1 MALYNEILAGRFN
14 RFLNKLFN
22 MKGGPPAAQL
32 QGDIGSTISFFI
44 GPETYFHQ
52 GWNMYGAFSS
62 TAAVAAQFG
71 AIQLRN
77 PTASGVVAV
86 ILKAFFTNTV
96 GAADQ
101 PYLQVGP
108 RITDLTTVNALTLA
122 RFDPRN
128 TAAQSAMTPSSQTN
142 AAQQTLG
149 ATATKWQGA
158 LALNASVDII
168 NSDLQTFP
176 LLPGD
181 VLLASSNIV
190 NQALN
195 FAFWWMERPLEDS
208 EKF

>member
-1 MALYNEILAGRFN
+1 MALYNEILSGRFN
-14 RFLNKLFN
+14 RFLSKLFS
-22 MKGGPPAAQL
+22 MKGGPPAPQL
-32 QGDIGSTISFFI
+32 AADIGATINFFV
-44 GPETYFHQ
+44 GPETFYHQ

-62 TAAVAAQFG
+62 TAAVGAQFG

-77 PTASGVVAV
+77 PPTSGVVAV
-86 ILKAFFTNTV
+86 VLKAFFANTV
-96 GAADQ
+96 GAVDQ

-108 RITDLTTVNALTLA
+108 RVTDLTSVNALTLA

-128 TAAQSAMTPSSQTN
+128 NSQSAMIPSSQTN

-158 LALNASVDII
+158 LAANANWDVI
-168 NSDLQTFP
+168 NNDLQSFAI
-176 LLPGD
+176 LPGD
-181 VLLASSNIV
+181 VMLASSNIV